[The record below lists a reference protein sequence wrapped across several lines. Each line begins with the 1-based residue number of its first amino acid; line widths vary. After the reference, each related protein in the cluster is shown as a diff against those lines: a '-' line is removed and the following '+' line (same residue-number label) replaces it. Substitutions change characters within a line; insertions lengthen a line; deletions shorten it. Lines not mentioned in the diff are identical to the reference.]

1 VVDRVKERQVEDVA
15 TLKALADPIRLGIIG
30 ALMSAGEDAPQ
41 TVKELSAALHEPQ
54 TKLYR
59 HIKQLEKAGL
69 ITVAGTRLVS
79 GIVESRYV
87 AAQES
92 LRLSHELFSADS
104 GTRTEALD
112 AVLAAVDLVRDEFRT
127 QVLDGRLDF
136 SAPRDGS
143 DGPPSLFAHFALRL
157 DPDRLVRLRREL
169 GAIFDELAAEGR
181 STAPDAVDVTAFA
194 LLYGV
199 PVGAGGGAGET
210 PAAGAPVEPSPGS
223 PIDPGADSGAGG

>member
-1 VVDRVKERQVEDVA
+1 MEDVA

-41 TVKELSAALHEPQ
+41 TVKELSAALKEPQ

-112 AVLAAVDLVRDEFRT
+112 AVLAAVDLVRDEFRA

-136 SAPRDGS
+136 SAPGDGT
-143 DGPPSLFAHFALRL
+143 DGPPSLFAHFAVRL
-157 DPDRLVRLRREL
+157 APDRLVRLRAEL
-169 GAIFDELAAEGR
+169 HAIFDELATEER
-181 STAPDAVDVTAFA
+181 STDPDAVDVTAFT

-199 PVGAGGGAGET
+199 PVGGGAVAGEPPTAGGALES
-210 PAAGAPVEPSPGS
+210 SP
-223 PIDPGADSGAGG
+223 